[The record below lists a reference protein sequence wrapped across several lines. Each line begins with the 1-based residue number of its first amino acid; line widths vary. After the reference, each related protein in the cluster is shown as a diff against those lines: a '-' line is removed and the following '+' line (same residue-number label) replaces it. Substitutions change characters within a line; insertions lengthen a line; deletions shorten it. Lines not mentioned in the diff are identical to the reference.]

1 MVIRVEDIRWLRLA
15 ARKCGSDAIPSA
27 TAAKLITG
35 NKRIVLFVAAMLV
48 GAAMASVIGQRGARD
63 ASAPSARS

>member
-27 TAAKLITG
+27 TAAKLIDAQLIRPERL
-35 NKRIVLFVAAMLV
+35 KRCLKITKRGEIALV
-48 GAAMASVIGQRGARD
+48 RLG
-63 ASAPSARS
+63 